1 MGHAEDVNEAK
12 AAAVGF
18 VMAGGRSD
26 RMGCDKALLPRGSG
40 TLLDH
45 AVARLRRACSEVRI
59 LCGPERRYEGHGADV
74 VVDTIPGAGPLGGV
88 YSGLRTLEDVPGLF
102 LAVDLPVVPDA
113 LLDHLLAMAPGWD
126 AVVPV
131 HAAGEEPL
139 CAVYAP
145 ACAEPIRRRLES
157 GQLKMT
163 SFWSDVR
170 VRRVGDAEIAAFGDP
185 LHVFRNL
192 NTPGDLR
199 PA

>member
-1 MGHAEDVNEAK
+1 VSGAK
-12 AAAVGF
+12 PTAVGF

-26 RMGCDKALLPRGSG
+26 RMGFDKALLPRGSG

-45 AVARLRRACSEVRI
+45 AVARLRRACGDVRI
-59 LCGPERRYEGHGADV
+59 LCGPERRYEGRGADV
-74 VVDTIPGAGPLGGV
+74 VVDAIPGAGPLGGV
-88 YSGLRTLEDVPGLF
+88 YSGLRCLEDVPGLF
-102 LAVDLPVVPDA
+102 LAVDLPDVPEE
-113 LLDHLLAMAPGWD
+113 LLAHLLTLAPGWD

-145 ACAEPIRRRLES
+145 ACAEPIRRRLEA

-163 SFWSDVR
+163 SFWSDLR
-170 VRRVGDAEIAAFGDP
+170 VRRVGDTEIAAFGDP
-185 LHVFRNL
+185 LRLFRNL